1 MKQSGF
7 LSRIQSLSIGVKILM
22 GITVVLI
29 VCMALFA
36 LLIQNRMAN
45 TLEDNLKQDLESR
58 NKLIIDMITVFDKEL
73 RDKADDLTGVFES
86 YYDNQFSLDSN
97 EKFLVG
103 NVSAPVM
110 KSGGKIINMNF
121 SAPDKLLKAT
131 GAVSSVFARQGGN
144 FIRITTSL
152 KDKDGKRV
160 LGSVLD
166 GKHPGYES
174 LMKGESYL
182 GVTKLFGRDYMASYR
197 PVKDYSGKIIGVVAI
212 ATDFTD
218 SLKALKEQ
226 IKSIKI
232 GKTGYIYAVNTK
244 AGEDYG
250 NLALHPT
257 IEGKNVL
264 ELQDDKG
271 NKFIQ
276 NMMQNKDGIL
286 TYKWQNKSAGET
298 TAQSRVMAFNTYDKW
313 NWMVCSGVM
322 LDEFT
327 GKSREVGH
335 YLAVASI
342 VMIVVLV
349 VLIYLNT
356 KKMITDPLN
365 KTVAFSEKVAEGDL
379 THILEVQNRDEV
391 GRLSEAMNEMVS
403 RLKEVV
409 GEIQMAAENVAA
421 GSEELS
427 ARSQEISQ
435 GATEQ
440 AASAE
445 EASASMEE
453 MASNIKQNTDNANQT
468 EKIAVVAA
476 KDTEEGG
483 KAVARTVEAMKE
495 IANKTNIIEEIARQT
510 NMLALNAA
518 IEAARAGEHG
528 KGFAVV
534 AAEVRKLA
542 ERSQQAAA
550 EISKLSVESV
560 AVSEHAGELLA
571 RIVPDIRRTA
581 DLVQEISA
589 ASNEQNIGADQ
600 INSALQQLDQVIQ
613 QNAAT
618 SEELA
623 STSEELSGQAMQL
636 QDSITFF
643 KVENYGKAGGY
654 SGKVRKNPVKTEES
668 SRNNTGEKT
677 SRHEKVMSPKPSVR
691 SGVPGRMGR
700 KSDPGVDLN
709 LDAMDDEFVKF

>member
-1 MKQSGF
+1 MKKSGF
-7 LSRIQSLSIGVKILM
+7 LSKINNLSIGVKILG
-22 GITVVLI
+22 GITIVLI
-29 VCMALFA
+29 VCMTLFA
-36 LLIQNRMAN
+36 LLIQNHVAN
-45 TLEDNLKQDLESR
+45 TLEENLKQDLESR
-58 NKLIIDMITVFDKEL
+58 NKLIVDMITVYDKEL
-73 RDKADDLTGVFES
+73 KEKARELTGVFES
-86 YYDNQFSLDSN
+86 YYDNQFSLYPN

-103 NVSAPVM
+103 NVNAPVM
-110 KSGGKIINMNF
+110 KSGGKMINMDF
-121 SAPDKLLKAT
+121 TDPDKLLKAS
-131 GAVSSVFARQGGN
+131 GAVSSVFARQDDN

-152 KDKDGKRV
+152 KNKDGKRV
-160 LGSVLD
+160 LGTILD
-166 GKHPGYES
+166 SKHPGYES
-174 LMKGESYL
+174 LIKGEPYL
-182 GVTKLFGRDYMASYR
+182 DVTKLFGRDYMASYR
-197 PVKDYSGKIIGVVAI
+197 PVKDSGGRIIGVVAI

-218 SLKALKEQ
+218 SLKALKDQ

-232 GKTGYIYAVNTK
+232 GKTGYVYAVNIK
-244 AGEDYG
+244 EGDDYG
-250 NLALHPT
+250 KFALHPSL
-257 IEGKNVL
+257 EGENAAD
-264 ELQDDKG
+264 LQDDKG

-276 NMMQNKDGIL
+276 NMIGNKDGIL
-286 TYKWQNKSAGET
+286 TYKWQNKNAGET
-298 TAQSRVMAFNTYDKW
+298 AAKARVMAFNTYDKW
-313 NWMVCSGVM
+313 NWMLCSGVM

-327 GKSREVGH
+327 GKSREVGN
-335 YLAVASI
+335 YLAMASI
-342 VMIVVLV
+342 LMLVVLV
-349 VLIYLNT
+349 VLIYLST

-365 KTVAFSEKVAEGDL
+365 RTVAFSEKVAVGDL
-379 THILEVQNRDEV
+379 THTLEVENRDEV
-391 GRLSEAMNEMVS
+391 GRLSEAMNEMVGK
-403 RLKEVV
+403 LKEVV
-409 GEIQMAAENVAA
+409 GEIQMAAENVAT

-468 EKIAVVAA
+468 EKIAVSAA

-483 KAVARTVEAMKE
+483 KAVSKTVEAMKE
-495 IANKTNIIEEIARQT
+495 IAGRTNIIEEIARQT

-550 EISKLSVESV
+550 EISKLSTESV
-560 AVSEHAGELLA
+560 AVSEKAGELLA
-571 RIVPDIRRTA
+571 KIVPDIKKTA

-589 ASNEQNIGADQ
+589 GSNEQNIGADQ

-636 QDSITFF
+636 QESIAFF
-643 KVENYGKAGGY
+643 KVDTLLNAGGRSRKSLRTNGK
-654 SGKVRKNPVKTEES
+654 SGRSTYGVNENS
-668 SRNNTGEKT
+668 G
-677 SRHEKVMSPKPSVR
+677 RHEKAMAPKASRNSRIPEKIGS
-691 SGVPGRMGR
+691 
-700 KSDPGVDLN
+700 KSDTGIDLN
-709 LDAMDDEFVKF
+709 LDVMDDDFIKF

>member
-7 LSRIQSLSIGVKILM
+7 FRKIQNLSIGVKILG
-22 GITVVLI
+22 GITIVLI
-29 VCMALFA
+29 VCMTLFA
-36 LLIQNRMAN
+36 LLIQTRMAN
-45 TLEDNLKQDLESR
+45 TLEDNLKQDLEAR
-58 NKLIIDMITVFDKEL
+58 NKLIVNMITVFDTEL
-73 RDKADDLTGVFES
+73 RDKAEDLTGVFES
-86 YYDNQFSLDSN
+86 YYNDKFSLYPN

-110 KSGGKIINMNF
+110 KSEGKIINMNF
-121 SAPDKLLKAT
+121 TAPDKLLKAS
-131 GAVSSVFARQGGN
+131 GAVSSIFARQGDG

-160 LGSVLD
+160 LGTILD
-166 GKHPGYES
+166 NKHPGYES
-174 LMKGESYL
+174 LIKGETYL

-197 PVKDYSGKIIGVVAI
+197 PLKDYSGNIIGIAAI

-218 SLKALKEQ
+218 SLKALKDQ

-232 GKTGYIYAVNTK
+232 GKTGYVYAVNTK
-244 AGEDYG
+244 EGEDFG
-250 NLALHPT
+250 KLALHPT
-257 IEGKNVL
+257 LEGKSAL
-264 ELQDDKG
+264 DLQDDKG

-276 NMMQNKDGIL
+276 NMIGDKDGIL

-298 TAQSRVMAFNTYDKW
+298 TAKSRVMAFNTYDKW
-313 NWMVCSGVM
+313 NWMICSGVM
-322 LDEFT
+322 MDEFT

-342 VMIVVLV
+342 VMILVLV
-349 VLIYLNT
+349 GLIFLNT

-379 THILEVQNRDEV
+379 THILEVKNRDEV
-391 GRLSEAMNEMVS
+391 GRLSEAMNDMVT

-468 EKIAVVAA
+468 EKIAVAAA

-483 KAVARTVEAMKE
+483 KAVSQTVEAMKE

-550 EISKLSVESV
+550 EISKLSTESV
-560 AVSEHAGELLA
+560 AVSEKAGELLA
-571 RIVPDIRRTA
+571 KIVPDIKRTA

-589 ASNEQNIGADQ
+589 GSNEQNIGADQ

-613 QNAAT
+613 QNAST

-636 QDSITFF
+636 QESITFF
-643 KVENYGKAGGY
+643 KVDTLSKSGNY
-654 SGKVRKNPVKTEES
+654 SGKTKARAHTLTNNSGKNGSREEKMIAP
-668 SRNNTGEKT
+668 KT
-677 SRHEKVMSPKPSVR
+677 SRQSVI
-691 SGVPGRMGR
+691 PGRMGR
-700 KSDPGVDLN
+700 KSDMGVDIN
-709 LDAMDDEFVKF
+709 LDAMDDDFVKF

>member
-7 LSRIQSLSIGVKILM
+7 FSKIKNLSIGVKILG
-22 GITVVLI
+22 GITIVLI
-29 VCMALFA
+29 VCMTLFA
-36 LLIQNRMAN
+36 LLIQTRVAN
-45 TLEDNLKQDLESR
+45 TLEENLKQDLESR
-58 NKLIIDMITVFDKEL
+58 NKLIVDMITVFDTEL
-73 RDKADDLTGVFES
+73 RSKAKDLTGVFES
-86 YYDNQFSLDSN
+86 YYNNQFSLDPN
-97 EKFLVG
+97 EKFMVG

-110 KSGGKIINMNF
+110 KSGGKMINMNF
-121 SAPDKLLKAT
+121 TNPDRLLKAS
-131 GAVSSVFARQGGN
+131 GAVSSVFARQGDG

-152 KDKDGKRV
+152 KGKDGKRV
-160 LGSVLD
+160 LGTILD
-166 GKHPGYES
+166 SKHPGYES
-174 LMKGESYL
+174 LMKGESFI

-197 PVKDYSGKIIGVVAI
+197 AIKDYSGRIIGVVAI

-218 SLKALKEQ
+218 SLKALKDQ

-244 AGEDYG
+244 EGEDYG

-264 ELQDDKG
+264 DLQDDKG

-276 NMMQNKDGIL
+276 NMIGNKDGIL
-286 TYKWQNKSAGET
+286 TYNWRNASAGET

-313 NWMVCSGVM
+313 HWMICSGVM

-335 YLAVASI
+335 YLAGAS
-342 VMIVVLV
+342 VLMLFVLV
-349 VLIYLNT
+349 ALIYLST

-365 KTVAFSEKVAEGDL
+365 RTVAFSEKVAEGDL
-379 THILEVQNRDEV
+379 THTLEVENRDEV
-391 GRLSEAMNEMVS
+391 GRLSEAMNDMVG

-409 GEIQMAAENVAA
+409 GEIQTAAENVAA

-468 EKIAVVAA
+468 EKIAVTAA

-483 KAVARTVEAMKE
+483 KAVSRTVEAMKE
-495 IANKTNIIEEIARQT
+495 IANRTNIIEEIARQT

-534 AAEVRKLA
+534 ASEVRKLA

-550 EISKLSVESV
+550 EISKLSTESV
-560 AVSEHAGELLA
+560 AVSEKAGELLA
-571 RIVPDIRRTA
+571 RIVPDIKKTA
-581 DLVQEISA
+581 DLVEEISA

-636 QDSITFF
+636 QESITFF
-643 KVENYGKAGGY
+643 KVDNLPKAGG
-654 SGKVRKNPVKTEES
+654 SFGQKLKIKGKSSSSTGNISENSGRQERTMPPKASKHSRVPGKVNGKYES
-668 SRNNTGEKT
+668 
-677 SRHEKVMSPKPSVR
+677 
-691 SGVPGRMGR
+691 
-700 KSDPGVDLN
+700 GVDLN
-709 LDAMDDEFVKF
+709 LDVMDDDFIKF